1 MGMRFRKSFKVAPG
15 VKINLN
21 KKSSS
26 VTFGGKGAH
35 YTINS
40 NGRKTRSVGIPGTG
54 ISYSETV
61 SSKRRVSRASS
72 VSFDSGIDYS
82 ENINEEFKEILTP
95 KEFKRYSNDTKEGF
109 VYDEDPKS
117 IITPSGKL
125 NKVLTYKISA
135 FVSLIAFIAAFL
147 FALVGFAV
155 SIPVGVSFLIFS
167 IILLLPYICYRPMIR
182 IHKKIFAWKD
192 SIK

>member
-54 ISYSETV
+54 ISYSETT
-61 SSKRRVSRASS
+61 SSKRRVSHASS
-72 VSFDSGIDYS
+72 ASFDSNIDYS
-82 ENINEEFKEILTP
+82 ENINEDFKEILTP
-95 KEFKRYSNDTKEGF
+95 KEFRRYSDDTKKGF
-109 VYDEDPKS
+109 IYDEDPKS
-117 IITPSGKL
+117 IITPNGKA

-135 FVSLIAFIAAFL
+135 FVSLIGFILLFL
-147 FALVGFAV
+147 FALAGFTV
-155 SIPVGVSFLIFS
+155 SIPSGVSFLVFS
-167 IILLLPYICYRPMIR
+167 IILFLPYICYRPMIR
-182 IHKKIFAWKD
+182 IHKKIFAWKN
-192 SIK
+192 SGK